1 MRLLSYKKMRNGTY
15 RVLFDEGTSMDLYED
30 VILQY
35 DLLLHKEIEKTDLLK
50 MKKDNEMYDTY
61 FVALKALKMRLRS
74 KKELTTYLEKKEYPR
89 DCIESALEK
98 LEEQGYLDDLNYAYA
113 YVHEQMI
120 TTTKGPLRLRLDL
133 LQKQISEKAI
143 SEALKDYGEEME
155 LEKIHKIINR
165 MKKQNRNR
173 GGYVLKKKVTDFLL
187 QQGFSFSLV
196 HQEINVESWEMDEAI
211 AKKEY
216 EKLYR
221 TLSSK
226 YSGYELER
234 RIQAKLYQKGLSYKE
249 D

>member
-35 DLLLHKEIEKTDLLK
+35 DLLLHKEVTDTDLLK
-50 MKKDNEMYDTY
+50 IKKDNEMYDTY

-74 KKELTTYLEKKEYPR
+74 KKELMIYLEKKEYPK
-89 DCIESALEK
+89 DCIENALQK
-98 LEEQGYLDDLNYAYA
+98 LEQQGYLDDLNYASA

-120 TTTKGPLRLRLDL
+120 TTSKGPLRIRLDL
-133 LQKQISEKAI
+133 LQKQISEDAVK
-143 SEALKDYGEEME
+143 EALKDYSEEME
-155 LEKIHKIINR
+155 LEKIDKIINR

-173 GGYVLKKKVTDFLL
+173 GGFVLKKKITNFLL
-187 QQGFSFSLV
+187 QQGFSSSLV
-196 HQEINVESWEMDEAI
+196 HQEVNAESFEMDENL
-211 AKKEY
+211 AKREY

-221 TLSSK
+221 SLSSK

-234 RIQAKLYQKGLSYKE
+234 RIQAKMYQKGLSYKE